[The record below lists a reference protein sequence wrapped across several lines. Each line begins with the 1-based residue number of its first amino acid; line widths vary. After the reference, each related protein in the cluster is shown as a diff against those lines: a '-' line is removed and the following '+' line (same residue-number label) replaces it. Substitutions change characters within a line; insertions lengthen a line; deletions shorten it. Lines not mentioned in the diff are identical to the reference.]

1 MLSKIGYC
9 YIKKY
14 TNQLY
19 KKNIMSQG
27 GKDKVNSTVALK

>member
-9 YIKKY
+9 YKKY

-19 KKNIMSQG
+19 KKNIMSQD
-27 GKDKVNSTVALK
+27 GKDKVNSTVTLK